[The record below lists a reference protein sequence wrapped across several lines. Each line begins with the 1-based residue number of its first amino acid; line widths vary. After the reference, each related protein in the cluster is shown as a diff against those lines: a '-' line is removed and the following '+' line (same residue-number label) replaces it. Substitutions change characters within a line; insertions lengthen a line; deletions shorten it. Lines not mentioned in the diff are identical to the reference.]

1 LKNPNDTHMD
11 MSDVANATIDATD
24 NGKMRTFYLNDHARN
39 HAANFKSNYV
49 RTTKYTALTF
59 LPLCLFQQFKRLA
72 NIYFLIM
79 AILQSISIIS
89 PLNPT
94 TAILPLVFVICVS
107 MLREGI
113 EDYMRYT
120 ADKSN
125 FYSLLIIYRNE
136 QPVGHRTKRRRF
148 QNNAF

>member
-1 LKNPNDTHMD
+1 MLNVTTEHLKPQNDTHMD
-11 MSDVANATIDATD
+11 MSEIGNNSHDAGD
-24 NGKMRTFYLNDHARN
+24 NGKMRAFYLNDHARN
-39 HAANFKSNYV
+39 QGMHFKSNYI

-59 LPLCLFQQFKRLA
+59 LPFCLFQQFKRLA
-72 NIYFLIM
+72 NIYFLLM
-79 AILQSISIIS
+79 AILQSIKIIS

-125 FYSLLIIYRNE
+125 
-136 QPVGHRTKRRRF
+136 
-148 QNNAF
+148 

>member
-1 LKNPNDTHMD
+1 MKPQNDTHMD
-11 MSDVANATIDATD
+11 MSDIGNASIEGTD

-39 HAANFKSNYV
+39 QGMHFKSNYV
-49 RTTKYTALTF
+49 RTTKYTGLTF

-79 AILQSISIIS
+79 AVLQSIKIIS

-94 TAILPLVFVICVS
+94 TAILPLVFVIFVS

-120 ADKSN
+120 ADKSK
-125 FYSLLIIYRNE
+125 LLI
-136 QPVGHRTKRRRF
+136 
-148 QNNAF
+148 A

>member
-1 LKNPNDTHMD
+1 MD
-11 MSDVANATIDATD
+11 MSELVNGSVDTSD

-39 HAANFKSNYV
+39 QAMNFKSNYI
-49 RTTKYTALTF
+49 RTTKYTAFTF

-125 FYSLLIIYRNE
+125 LLSTLIPIMI
-136 QPVGHRTKRRRF
+136 
-148 QNNAF
+148 